1 MPLFDIIVIKSKR
14 NLSNHLNDNIF
25 TNNMKIYTY
34 LNKGIFSYIL

>member
-1 MPLFDIIVIKSKR
+1 MELFDIIVRKYK
-14 NLSNHLNDNIF
+14 LKLTNHLNDNIF